1 MNDVICSHCGRVNT
15 ASARFCVDCG
25 NALAQ
30 NAGPVFVAP
39 SSAQGGGMSGVSAW
53 SQAADQHLKPGMVIY
68 NRYRIES
75 LFGKGGFGAVYKATD
90 LNLQRTCAVKE
101 NLESGTNSQRQFE
114 REARVLAN
122 LIHPNLPRVTDH
134 FVLPGQGQYL
144 VMDFIEGENLEEIVE
159 RKGAVAYPEAIA
171 WITQIVDALTYLH
184 ANQPP
189 VIHRDI
195 KPANI
200 RITPQGRAVLVDF
213 GLVKMA
219 DPTKPTTT
227 GAQAVTHGYSPPEQY
242 GTGHTDPRSDIYA
255 LGATLYNILTG
266 DVPPPSVQRIGN
278 EQLPRLSHGSQTI
291 PPTIAHAIGRAMA
304 LDPNQR
310 YQSAKELKTG
320 LYTPIT
326 PPPVFSPPPPPT
338 QVIPPRKPLW
348 ILWVGLI
355 LLLAVA
361 LGLGIGYIVNRGIAS
376 PTTEPPANTDAPQGG
391 EIPTTDFTAT
401 APQFDTET
409 PEQPQVTIPPTIPP
423 TEIPYPD
430 IHNPASADCSSNR
443 YTLYTPIRRLHAG
456 ICIKPVGQVKI
467 HLMDPDNPGS
477 YRMLENPSG
486 YDWSRLPSFC
496 GSKVAVEA
504 WDSSSAQIQ
513 WIYLLDPY
521 GGGAQ
526 RFNDPSFNALGVPR
540 CSPDSRLIAY
550 SGKSGSNWSLVV
562 REYDGGSPV
571 QVSSAR
577 IAGWASWLPSN
588 DRFYF
593 MSATGENPFVISE
606 AYLSAGNWYQGAQIV
621 EGKYPAVSPNGRYLA
636 YYCNNSLD
644 ICIAEMS
651 PWRVIAQLDGD
662 TKKVNGQAVPISLMW
677 SGDSQWLYYSALGG
691 PDLDIF
697 RVRPDGSSPMNMTE
711 AWDSDEFNPA
721 LQW

>member
-1 MNDVICSHCGRVNT
+1 
-15 ASARFCVDCG
+15 
-25 NALAQ
+25 
-30 NAGPVFVAP
+30 
-39 SSAQGGGMSGVSAW
+39 
-53 SQAADQHLKPGMVIY
+53 
-68 NRYRIES
+68 
-75 LFGKGGFGAVYKATD
+75 
-90 LNLQRTCAVKE
+90 
-101 NLESGTNSQRQFE
+101 
-114 REARVLAN
+114 
-122 LIHPNLPRVTDH
+122 
-134 FVLPGQGQYL
+134 
-144 VMDFIEGENLEEIVE
+144 
-159 RKGAVAYPEAIA
+159 
-171 WITQIVDALTYLH
+171 
-184 ANQPP
+184 
-189 VIHRDI
+189 
-195 KPANI
+195 
-200 RITPQGRAVLVDF
+200 
-213 GLVKMA
+213 
-219 DPTKPTTT
+219 
-227 GAQAVTHGYSPPEQY
+227 
-242 GTGHTDPRSDIYA
+242 
-255 LGATLYNILTG
+255 
-266 DVPPPSVQRIGN
+266 
-278 EQLPRLSHGSQTI
+278 
-291 PPTIAHAIGRAMA
+291 
-304 LDPNQR
+304 
-310 YQSAKELKTG
+310 
-320 LYTPIT
+320 
-326 PPPVFSPPPPPT
+326 
-338 QVIPPRKPLW
+338 
-348 ILWVGLI
+348 
-355 LLLAVA
+355 
-361 LGLGIGYIVNRGIAS
+361 
-376 PTTEPPANTDAPQGG
+376 
-391 EIPTTDFTAT
+391 
-401 APQFDTET
+401 
-409 PEQPQVTIPPTIPP
+409 
-423 TEIPYPD
+423 
-430 IHNPASADCSSNR
+430 
-443 YTLYTPIRRLHAG
+443 
-456 ICIKPVGQVKI
+456 
-467 HLMDPDNPGS
+467 MDPDNPGS

-571 QVSSAR
+571 QVSNAR

-593 MSATGENPFVISE
+593 MSATGDNPFVISE

-644 ICIAEMS
+644 ICIAEIS

-697 RVRPDGSSPMNMTE
+697 CVRPDGSSPTNMTE